1 MADLERKADAV
12 WHGNLKE
19 GKGTITASSGIFKD
33 VPYSF
38 ATRFENAPGTN
49 PEELIAA
56 AHAACYS
63 MALANLLSSKDHQ
76 VHHVRTQAICYMS
89 SSSPRQITKIRLQT
103 KAKVE
108 DIDNATFQTN
118 ADEAKRTCPV
128 SMALASVPIELDASL
143 E

>member
-12 WHGNLKE
+12 WHGSLKE

-33 VPYSF
+33 VPYTF

-56 AHAACYS
+56 AHAACFS
-63 MALANLLSSKDHQ
+63 MALANLLSSKGHE
-76 VHHVRTQAICYMS
+76 VHHIHTQATCYMS
-89 SSSPRQITKIRLQT
+89 SSAPRKITKIRLET

-108 DIDNATFQTN
+108 DIDNGTFQTN

-128 SMALASVPIELDASL
+128 SQALAVPVELDASL